1 MTIGQH
7 TIIAFYV
14 WRTMG
19 KLYVIAE
26 LLLAE
31 GARAVTHTLE
41 NLVTL
46 RSEKFWLSRDCPY
59 VRRSV
64 RPCANTSKTKRVHVA
79 PLVYRELL

>member
-41 NLVTL
+41 KLVTH

-59 VRRSV
+59 LGTYVRTPS
-64 RPCANTSKTKRVHVA
+64 PI
-79 PLVYRELL
+79 P